1 LELATG
7 VAFLYTASPS
17 PGKDAKCQWD
27 FVREEG
33 KVKSPTLALLEDRQ
47 HESF

>member
-7 VAFLYTASPS
+7 VGFLYTASPS
-17 PGKDAKCQWD
+17 PLKDAKCQWD

-33 KVKSPTLALLEDRQ
+33 KLKPLPLAPP
-47 HESF
+47 

>member
-17 PGKDAKCQWD
+17 PLKDAKCQWD
-27 FVREEG
+27 FVGEEG
-33 KVKSPTLALLEDRQ
+33 KVKPPPLALLEDRQ
-47 HESF
+47 HASF